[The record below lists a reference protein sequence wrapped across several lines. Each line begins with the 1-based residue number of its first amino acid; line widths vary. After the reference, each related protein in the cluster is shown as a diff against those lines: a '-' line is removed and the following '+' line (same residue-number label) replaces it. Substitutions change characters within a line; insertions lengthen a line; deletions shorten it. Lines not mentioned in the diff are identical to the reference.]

1 MRTFDIVLLVEP
13 QPQLPVEVGR
23 LVVDGVVVRVEALA
37 LVDGD
42 PLQEGADLGRVA
54 RVVDV
59 PEGAGEL
66 KHMIWLSCCS
76 SKKKKKTIFLPGPFQ
91 SPWTSFA

>member
-42 PLQEGADLGRVA
+42 PLQEGTYLGRVA
-54 RVVDV
+54 RVVNV
-59 PEGAGEL
+59 PERAGEL
-66 KHMIWLSCCS
+66 KHMICISDCS
-76 SKKKKKTIFLPGPFQ
+76 SEKKKQIFVPGPFL
-91 SPWTSFA
+91 SPWTSFS

>member
-1 MRTFDIVLLVEP
+1 M
-13 QPQLPVEVGR
+13 
-23 LVVDGVVVRVEALA
+23 DGVVVRVEALA

-66 KHMIWLSCCS
+66 KHMIW
-76 SKKKKKTIFLPGPFQ
+76 
-91 SPWTSFA
+91 